1 MFPAGL
7 ATLEISEKLHAVPGG
22 VIMIT
27 LIIMEIIIIMAAAM
41 EMAKVPDTAS
51 AGKQQKSFSNIVI
64 SIFSSIK
71 KPLTRLT
78 AGERS

>member
-7 ATLEISEKLHAVPGG
+7 ATFRLSEKLHAVPGG
-22 VIMIT
+22 VIIIT
-27 LIIMEIIIIMAAAM
+27 LIIMEIIIMAAAM
-41 EMAKVPDTAS
+41 EMAKAPDTAS